1 MFRTVKQ
8 LFGRNRF
15 ALIAFLFLLLDIGYY
30 LVLIT
35 FGIGKRQ
42 ATYEAVTSYLLILF
56 FSYILQRIHTYYHS
70 RSAINIVHISI
81 IFIFSFLTSIFLQEY
96 GTWVGQGDQHYLGFL
111 AHAFFL
117 RWFTLFLVFLTVVNQ
132 LWIDKHLDEQGNAF
146 NRLIEKERL
155 LAKAEINGLQQQFQ
169 PHFLFNSL
177 NSISA
182 LVKTQPDQARTMVQ
196 NLSDYLR
203 LSIQKSKDDFNT
215 IEDELQFLNLYLTIE
230 KVRFGHRLQID
241 INCEEGC
248 KQLILPSL
256 MLQPLVENAIK
267 YGLYGN
273 VGDLSITIDIQCADQ
288 MLHISVSNPYDET
301 SVNSSKGTGYGLK
314 SIERKL
320 SFVYKRNDLLQT
332 KKTST
337 QFTTF
342 LNIPQEQASV

>member
-1 MFRTVKQ
+1 MFRTIKQ

-30 LVLIT
+30 FVLT
-35 FGIGKRQ
+35 SFEIGERQ
-42 ATYEAVTSYLLILF
+42 AAYEALTSYFLILF
-56 FSYILQRIHTYYHS
+56 FSYVLQRIHTYYHS

-81 IFIFSFLTSIFLQEY
+81 IFIFSFLTSLFLQEY
-96 GTWVGQGDQHYLGFL
+96 GSWIGKGDDYYLGFL
-111 AHAFFL
+111 EHAFFL

-132 LWIDKHLDEQGNAF
+132 LWIDKHLNEQENAF
-146 NRLIEKERL
+146 KRLIEKERL
-155 LAKAEINGLQQQFQ
+155 LAKAEINGMQQQFQ

-182 LVKTQPDQARTMVQ
+182 LVKSQPDQARLMVQ

-203 LSIQKSKDDFNT
+203 LSIQKSKNDFNT
-215 IEDELQFLNLYLTIE
+215 IEEELEFLNLYLTIE
-230 KVRFGHRLQID
+230 KVRFGHRLTID
-241 INCEEGC
+241 VSCAEEC
-248 KQLILPSL
+248 KQLKLPSL

-273 VGDLSITIDIQCADQ
+273 IGDLSIVIHIHCGDGI
-288 MLHISVSNPYDET
+288 LHVSVSNPYDET
-301 SVNSSKGTGYGLK
+301 SVNSSKGTGYGLQ

-320 SFVYKRNDLLQT
+320 SFLYKRNDLLLT
-332 KKTST
+332 EKTSS

-342 LNIPQEQASV
+342 LKIPQE